1 MTLNNQEQIGS
12 REIKEKNR
20 LISSYA
26 IAQYEFEKIIG
37 FEEAIRITTE
47 TKIAVIGHGYL
58 SDATNSA
65 LVELLAKLRYLYA
78 HVVKKQ

>member
-12 REIKEKNR
+12 REIEEKNR

-26 IAQYEFEKIIG
+26 KAQYEFEKIIG
-37 FEEAIRITTE
+37 FEEAIKITTE
-47 TKIAVIGHGYL
+47 TKYTIIGHGYL
-58 SDATNSA
+58 SDAPNSA

>member
-1 MTLNNQEQIGS
+1 LNNQEQIGLK
-12 REIKEKNR
+12 EIEEKNK

-26 IAQYEFEKIIG
+26 KAQYEFEKIVG
-37 FEEAIRITTE
+37 LEEAIKITTE
-47 TKIAVIGHGYL
+47 TKKRVLGHGYL
-58 SDATNSA
+58 SDASNSA